1 MKKILF
7 VMSMTVLAMA
17 GCKSKSEGGAG
28 ESAAA
33 AASPECKEAGEHVQE
48 LMLQKTK
55 ADAPDSE
62 KSAAFGK
69 SRTAA
74 DKVAAACTKDK
85 WGPDAINCV
94 RTTDNFAGCDLTPDQ
109 KKVLPQMVKIR
120 EQPAPG
126 STAGARSV
134 GQRDVD
140 ALLVDDEVDRV

>member
-7 VMSMTVLAMA
+7 VSLCVFAMA
-17 GCKSKSEGGAG
+17 GCKKKSEGGTD
-28 ESAAA
+28 ESAATA
-33 AASPECKEAGEHVQE
+33 SSPECKEAGEHVQE

-69 SRTAA
+69 SRAAA

-94 RTTDNFAGCDLTPDQ
+94 RTTDNFAGCDLTPEQ
-109 KKVLPQMVKIR
+109 KKVLPAI
-120 EQPAPG
+120 
-126 STAGARSV
+126 
-134 GQRDVD
+134 
-140 ALLVDDEVDRV
+140 

>member
-7 VMSMTVLAMA
+7 VSLFVLAMA
-17 GCKSKSEGGAG
+17 GCKKKTEAGAAG
-28 ESAAA
+28 ESAV

-69 SRTAA
+69 SRAAA

-85 WGPDAINCV
+85 WGPDAVNCV
-94 RTTDNFAGCDLTPDQ
+94 RTTDNFAGCDLTAEQ
-109 KKVLPQMVKIR
+109 KQVLPV
-120 EQPAPG
+120 
-126 STAGARSV
+126 
-134 GQRDVD
+134 
-140 ALLVDDEVDRV
+140 L